1 VGFPSETE
9 EEFRELLDFAEEAQ
23 FERAGAFKHSQEEGT
38 KAGEI
43 PHQIPEEVK
52 EERYERLLEVQSEV
66 SLNKNR
72 ALIGT
77 IHEGFIE
84 GTENG
89 NYIARIPSQAP
100 EVDGVT
106 YISGSPKTLPPDSYP
121 RSQRNKRLKVSDL
134 VKISITDA
142 DIYDLYGEA
151 VIQTV

>member
-1 VGFPSETE
+1 M
-9 EEFRELLDFAEEAQ
+9 
-23 FERAGAFKHSQEEGT
+23 
-38 KAGEI
+38 
-43 PHQIPEEVK
+43 PHQIPDEVK

-72 ALIGT
+72 TLIGT

-121 RSQRNKRLKVSDL
+121 RSQRNKRLKVGDL
-134 VKISITDA
+134 VKVSITDA
-142 DIYDLYGEA
+142 DIYDLFGK
-151 VIQTV
+151 VVS

>member
-1 VGFPSETE
+1 MAGDQENNTSSCLNNIADADYCGWIPCVSGH
-9 EEFRELLDFAEEAQ
+9 LDF
-23 FERAGAFKHSQEEGT
+23 RHMVIGLAGNFLAHGKSD
-38 KAGEI
+38 
-43 PHQIPEEVK
+43 
-52 EERYERLLEVQSEV
+52 
-66 SLNKNR
+66 
-72 ALIGT
+72 
-77 IHEGFIE
+77 EGFIE

-142 DIYDLYGEA
+142 DIYDLFGEI
-151 VIQTV
+151 VSTD